1 MKTIKIMLLL
11 AVLLVSTNPVF
22 SQETSGNV
30 CVADS
35 VIYARHLNDTFEKYY
50 PINLILKIYVYLLQS
65 TPSDSAKNVKVSV
78 QRTNRGCNYTDECKD
93 YYAGFAA
100 GGSDG
105 PVLVG
110 TDEGTGIV
118 RRMEDSMFPDKL
130 RWPFQHGLRACMKE
144 YHKKSTKNA
153 FVQKLISFKGEA
165 VHRPT
170 VFNTIDSLYGG
181 DVNLYA
187 KNLFKKSI
195 LLNVHRNDRFIRKPS
210 AEKFIT
216 DPGVQFL
223 ISLAKYRLWM
233 HSESS
238 CGK

>member
-1 MKTIKIMLLL
+1 MKTIKFMLLL
-11 AVLLVSTNPVF
+11 AVLLVSINPVF
-22 SQETSGNV
+22 SQETSGNM
-30 CVADS
+30 CATDS
-35 VIYARHLNDTFEKYY
+35 VVYARHLNDTFEKYY

-65 TPSDSAKNVKVSV
+65 TPSDSAKNVKISV
-78 QRTNRGCNYTDECKD
+78 QRTYTGSNYADNCD
-93 YYAGFAA
+93 SYWASFGAGL
-100 GGSDG
+100 GTG
-105 PVLVG
+105 PVLIG
-110 TDEGTGIV
+110 TDEGTGIA

-144 YHKKSTKNA
+144 YHKKSTKDA

-165 VHRPT
+165 AHRPT

-223 ISLAKYRLWM
+223 ISLAKYRQWM